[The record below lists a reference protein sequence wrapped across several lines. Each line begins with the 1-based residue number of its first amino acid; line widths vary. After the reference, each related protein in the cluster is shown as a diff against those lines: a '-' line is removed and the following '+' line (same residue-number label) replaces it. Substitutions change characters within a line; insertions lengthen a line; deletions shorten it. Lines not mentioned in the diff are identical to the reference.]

1 MTAFIITRDYIAS
14 DEDKAEH
21 PNGQSNLYAKGLI
34 GPRSASE
41 DDIRR
46 LKNGEGIEFQ
56 LKDDDGILYYKGRRL
71 ETSDADEGYDSEN
84 ELAPLDC
91 FGRPNAG
98 AVSQLEKNSEGKWE
112 SIN

>member
-21 PNGQSNLYAKGLI
+21 PDGQCNLYAKGLI
-34 GPRSASE
+34 GPRNASDE
-41 DDIRR
+41 DMRR
-46 LKNGEGIEFQ
+46 LRAGEGIEFQ
-56 LKDDDGILYYKGRRL
+56 LKDDDGNLYYKGRRL
-71 ETSDADEGYDSEN
+71 EDSDADEGYYAEN

-98 AVSQLEKNSEGKWE
+98 AVTQLEKNLKGEWE
-112 SIN
+112 AIN